1 MRLPE
6 HTGSSMTPGP
16 TLLSRLDTLVNDQVR
31 PFTRN
36 RRVDLTAP
44 DTPILASGRFIIYQN
59 RTQKGQVEI
68 VRAVVPYAEERTD
81 VGTPAESFRKILP
94 EDGDN
99 FFAFT
104 PLQNGQPAFVS
115 QLDFNAPRNAAGPL
129 RNAERQVRAGF
140 TNLSTRPLA
149 DVMRGWPNWFTLAVP
164 SQTEFVVT
172 FELMPPSVDAAAALS
187 NPYQIGAGSKRVD
200 FAGVLVAGVLM
211 PQQLF
216 DKLTEAEAAIN
227 EEG

>member
-1 MRLPE
+1 M
-6 HTGSSMTPGP
+6 PGP
-16 TLLSRLDTLVNDQVR
+16 TLLSRLDTLVNDQIR

-36 RRVDLTAP
+36 ARVDLTAP
-44 DTPILASGRFIIYQN
+44 DTPVQAQGRYIIYRN
-59 RTQKGQVEI
+59 RTKKGQVEVI
-68 VRAVVPYAEERTD
+68 RAIVPYAEERTD
-81 VGTPAESFRKILP
+81 VGTPQESFRKILP

-99 FFAFT
+99 FFAYN
-104 PLQNGQPAFVS
+104 PAVNGQPAFVS

-140 TNLSTRPLA
+140 TNLSTTPLA
-149 DVMRGWPNWFTLAVP
+149 DVMRGWPSWFAIPVP
-164 SQTEFVVT
+164 SETEFLVT
-172 FELMPPSVDAAAALS
+172 FELMPPSVDPVATLS
-187 NPYQIGAGSKRVD
+187 NPYEIGTGAKRVD

-216 DKLTEAEAAIN
+216 DKLTEAEAARN